1 MRAAINGSLCALLL
15 GLSCIA
21 QASDAFNSYPEL
33 LLDDI
38 QFVLTEP
45 ARWEPTDWKIAGWAG
60 LAVVAT
66 AVYIDAPLRDE
77 MRRQPKNNAFMNI
90 ERFGA
95 EYSVGVVAGFY
106 LIGSLAENEQAVS
119 VAQDSLTA
127 SIIASGLI
135 TPAIKIAA
143 GRSRPYE
150 NVGTNDFNSLGAAS
164 PNSSFPSGH
173 TTEAFAL
180 ASVISS
186 HYDATWIKVTAY
198 TVAGLV
204 GVARTYH
211 DAHFASDVLAGAFI
225 GNWVGLSVVS
235 HHQQTRGA
243 NIMLRPEITQDII
256 GLRLAGQF

>member
-1 MRAAINGSLCALLL
+1 MRTLINGSLCALLV
-15 GLSCIA
+15 GLSSIA
-21 QASDAFNSYPEL
+21 QAAGPSNSYPEL

-45 ARWEPTDWKIAGWAG
+45 ARWQSTEWKNSAWAG

-66 AVYIDAPLRDE
+66 AAFIDAPLRDE
-77 MRRQPKNNAFMNI
+77 MRRQPKDIPFMNI

-95 EYSVGVVAGFY
+95 DYSVGVVAGFY
-106 LIGSLAENEQAVS
+106 LVGSLAENETAVS
-119 VAQDSLTA
+119 VAQDALTA

-135 TPAIKIAA
+135 TPAIKLAT

-150 NVGTNDFNSLGAAS
+150 NMGTNDFNSLGAAS

-186 HYDATWIKVTAY
+186 HYDATWIKVTVY
-198 TVAGLV
+198 TVASLV
-204 GVARTYH
+204 GIARTYH
-211 DAHFASDVLAGAFI
+211 DAHFASDVVAGAFI

-235 HHQQTRGA
+235 HHQQSKGV

-256 GLRLAGQF
+256 GLRLAGKF

>member
-1 MRAAINGSLCALLL
+1 MRAVINGSLCVLFL

-21 QASDAFNSYPEL
+21 QASGTSNSYPEL

-45 ARWEPTDWKIAGWAG
+45 SRWQSTEWKNAGWAG
-60 LAVVAT
+60 LAVVTT
-66 AVYIDAPLRDE
+66 AVFIDAPLRDE
-77 MRRQPKNNAFMNI
+77 MRRQPKDNSFMNI
-90 ERFGA
+90 ERLGA
-95 EYSVGVVAGFY
+95 EYSVAVVASFY
-106 LIGSLAENEQAVS
+106 LAGSFADNENAVT

-135 TPAIKIAA
+135 TPAIKIVA

-150 NVGTNDFNSLGAAS
+150 NTGTNDFNSLGAAS

-186 HYDATWIKVTAY
+186 HYDTTWIKVTAY
-198 TVAGLV
+198 TVASLV
-204 GVARTYH
+204 GLARTYH

-225 GNWVGLSVVS
+225 GNWVGLSVVN
-235 HHQQTRGA
+235 HHQQTKGA
-243 NIMLRPEITQDII
+243 NIMLRPEISQDII
-256 GLRLAGQF
+256 GLRLAGKF

>member
-1 MRAAINGSLCALLL
+1 MRTVINGSLCAWLL
-15 GLSCIA
+15 GLSSFA
-21 QASDAFNSYPEL
+21 QAAAPTDSSPEL

-45 ARWEPTDWKIAGWAG
+45 ARWHSTDWENAGWAG
-60 LAVVAT
+60 LAVVTT
-66 AVYIDAPLRDE
+66 AAFIDAPLRNE
-77 MRRQPKNNAFMNI
+77 MRRQPKDNSFMNI
-90 ERFGA
+90 ERLGA
-95 EYSVGVVAGFY
+95 EYSVVVVAGFY
-106 LIGSLAENEQAVS
+106 LVGSLAENETAVT

-135 TPAIKIAA
+135 TPAIKIAT

-186 HYDATWIKVTAY
+186 HYEATWVKVTAY

-211 DAHFASDVLAGAFI
+211 DAHFASDVLAGAII

-235 HHQQTRGA
+235 HHQQVKGA
-243 NIMLRPEITQDII
+243 NIVLRPEISQDII
-256 GLRLAGQF
+256 GLRLAGKF